1 MLSRPDIVHQDYN
14 NDAIENAY
22 VFATSEGAKTKV
34 DWEKGTWYVAP
45 NDDGFIQWL
54 PQVEEGI
61 DVCGI
66 SLPFTSEAHLNAGYT
81 NPKN

>member
-14 NDAIENAY
+14 NDAVENAY

-45 NDDGFIQWL
+45 NDDGFI
-54 PQVEEGI
+54 
-61 DVCGI
+61 
-66 SLPFTSEAHLNAGYT
+66 
-81 NPKN
+81 